1 MGNVQE
7 GENIMSYQPF
17 TEQTVVE
24 HVRQLGYLQDGI
36 AECEEIGDGNL
47 NLVFR
52 IRQGEQRLIVKQALP
67 YAKVVGESWPLTL
80 ERAWIEQLALREF
93 ANVAPRFVPDVLG
106 SDRTLA
112 YTILEDL
119 SDYEIVRTGYL
130 KGESYPELARHVGEF
145 LGETLFATSDYA
157 AGPIAKKRIERDY
170 YNPELC
176 DITEK
181 LIFTD
186 PFKDAESNNIEAALR
201 EDVERLWLDQALKVE
216 VTKLKV
222 GFVTKHEALL
232 HGDLHTG
239 SIFATQQETKI
250 IDPEFAF
257 YGPFGF
263 DLGQIIAHLTLSTF
277 HDPLKRFERFT
288 DVLTVWETFEKT
300 FRANFERAVE
310 PFNTDGF
317 VDELLRTVFSDTI
330 GYAGCELIRRAVGL
344 AGVADLETL
353 PEATRLERKRDA
365 LALGTAL
372 IKERH
377 SVESI
382 DDLVTLLSGV
392 RV

>member
-1 MGNVQE
+1 MA
-7 GENIMSYQPF
+7 YQPF

-24 HVRQLGYLQDGI
+24 HVRTLGLLEDGGI
-36 AECEEIGDGNL
+36 AHCEEIGDGNL

-52 IRQGEQRLIVKQALP
+52 IRQGETSLIVKQALP

-93 ANVAPRFVPDVLG
+93 ASVVPRFVPVVLG

-119 SDYEIVRTGYL
+119 SDFDIVRTGYL
-130 KGESYPELARHVGEF
+130 EGETYPELARHVGEF

-157 AGPIAKKRIERDY
+157 AGPIEKKRKERDY

-186 PFKDAESNNIEAALR
+186 PYKDADSNNIETALR
-201 EDVERLWLDQALKVE
+201 PDVEALWGDQKLKVE
-216 VTKLKV
+216 VTKLKA
-222 GFVTKHEALL
+222 GFVTKHDALL

-239 SIFATQQETKI
+239 SIFATQQETKV

-263 DLGQIIAHLTLSTF
+263 DIGQIVAHLTLSTL

-300 FRANFERAVE
+300 FRTKFETAVE

-317 VDELLRTVFSDTI
+317 VDELLQTIFSDTI
-330 GYAGCELIRRAVGL
+330 GYAGCELIRRAIGL
-344 AGVADLETL
+344 AGVNDLETL
-353 PEATRLERKRDA
+353 PETVRLERKREA
-365 LALGTAL
+365 LTLGTTL
-372 IKERH
+372 IKQRH
-377 SVESI
+377 DVRTI
-382 DDLVTLLSGV
+382 DELVTLLAGV

>member
-1 MGNVQE
+1 MA
-7 GENIMSYQPF
+7 YQPF
-17 TEQTVVE
+17 TEQTVVD
-24 HVRQLGYLQDGI
+24 HVRALGLIEEGGI
-36 AECEEIGDGNL
+36 AQCDEIGDGNL

-80 ERAWIEQLALREF
+80 ERAWIEQLALRQF
-93 ANVAPRFVPDVLG
+93 AEVVPRFVPNVLG

-130 KGESYPELARHVGEF
+130 EGKTYPELARHVGEF

-157 AGPIAKKRIERDY
+157 AGPIEKKRKEREY

-186 PFKDAESNNIEAALR
+186 PYKDAESNNIEAALR
-201 EDVERLWLDQALKVE
+201 PDVERLWHDKALKVE
-216 VTKLKV
+216 VAKLKV
-222 GFVTKHEALL
+222 GFVTKHDALL

-239 SIFATQQETKI
+239 SIFATTQETKI

-263 DLGQIIAHLTLSTF
+263 DVGQIIAHLTLSTF

-300 FRANFERAVE
+300 FRHNFTNAVE
-310 PFNTDGF
+310 PFDTEGY
-317 VDELLRTVFSDTI
+317 VDDLLQTIFADTV
-330 GYAGCELIRRAVGL
+330 GYAGCELIRRAIGL

-353 PEATRLERKRDA
+353 PETTRLERKRDA

-377 SVESI
+377 EVDSI
-382 DDLVTLLSGV
+382 DGLVTLLSGV

>member
-1 MGNVQE
+1 MAYE
-7 GENIMSYQPF
+7 AF
-17 TEQTVVE
+17 TEQTVVD
-24 HVRQLGYLQDGI
+24 HVRQLGFLGEGI

-52 IRQGEQRLIVKQALP
+52 IRQGQTRLIVKQALP

-93 ANVAPRFVPDVLG
+93 AKVVPRFVPKVLG
-106 SDRTLA
+106 SDRELA

-119 SDYEIVRTGYL
+119 SEFEIVRTGFL
-130 KGESYPELARHVGEF
+130 NGESYPDLGRHVGEF

-157 AGPIAKKRIERDY
+157 QGPLAKKRIEKEY

-186 PFKDAESNNIEAALR
+186 PYRDAETNQIEPALR
-201 EDVERLWLDQALKVE
+201 QDVERIWADGVLKVE

-239 SIFATQQETKI
+239 SIFATRHETKV

-263 DLGQIIAHLTLSTF
+263 DLGQIIAHLVLSTYP
-277 HDPLKRFERFT
+277 HPLKRFERFT
-288 DVLTVWETFEKT
+288 EVLTVWETFEKT
-300 FRANFERAVE
+300 FRARFEQAVE
-310 PFNTDGF
+310 PFNAEGF
-317 VDELLRTVFSDTI
+317 VDELLSSILSDAI
-330 GYAGCELIRRAVGL
+330 GYAGCELIRRTIGL

-353 PEATRLERKRDA
+353 PDHIRIERKRHA
-365 LALGTAL
+365 LDLGTRL
-372 IKERH
+372 IKQRH
-377 SVESI
+377 HIPSI
-382 DDLVTLLSGV
+382 DQLVSVLSEV
-392 RV
+392 RI

>member
-1 MGNVQE
+1 MAYE
-7 GENIMSYQPF
+7 AF
-17 TEQTVVE
+17 TEQSVVD
-24 HVRQLGYLQDGI
+24 HVRQLGLLEEGI

-52 IRQGEQRLIVKQALP
+52 IRQGETSLIVKQALP

-80 ERAWIEQLALREF
+80 DRSWIEQLALREF
-93 ANVAPRFVPDVLG
+93 SKVVPQFVPDVLG
-106 SDRTLA
+106 SDRELA

-119 SDYEIVRTGYL
+119 SSFEIVRTGFL
-130 KGESYPELARHVGEF
+130 KGESYPNLARHVGTF

-157 AGPIAKKRIERDY
+157 NGPLVKKQIEKEY

-186 PFKDAESNNIEAALR
+186 PYRDADSNQIEAALR
-201 EDVERLWLDQALKVE
+201 PDVEQLWSDLALKIE

-239 SIFATQQETKI
+239 SIFATRQETKI

-263 DLGQIIAHLTLSTF
+263 DIGQIIAHLVFSTYA
-277 HDPLKRFERFT
+277 HPLKRFERFT
-288 DVLTVWETFEKT
+288 EVLTVWETFEKT
-300 FRANFERAVE
+300 FRTRFTQAVE
-310 PFNTDGF
+310 PFNTVGF
-317 VDELLRTVFSDTI
+317 VDELLPSILSDAI
-330 GYAGCELIRRAVGL
+330 GYAGCELIRRTVGL

-353 PEATRLERKRDA
+353 PDDLRIERKRHA
-365 LALGTAL
+365 LELGTRL
-372 IKERH
+372 IKQRH
-377 SVESI
+377 QIQSI
-382 DDLVTLLSGV
+382 DQLIPVLSEV

>member
-1 MGNVQE
+1 MT
-7 GENIMSYQPF
+7 YQAF
-17 TEQTVVE
+17 NEQSVVE
-24 HVRQLGYLQDGI
+24 HVRGLGLIGDGI
-36 AECEEIGDGNL
+36 AQCEEIGDGNL

-52 IRQGEQRLIVKQALP
+52 IRQGETRLIVKQALP

-93 ANVAPRFVPDVLG
+93 ARVVPRFVPAVLG

-119 SDYEIVRTGYL
+119 SDYEIVRTGFL
-130 KGESYPELARHVGEF
+130 NGKSYPELSRHVGEF

-157 AGPIAKKRIERDY
+157 KGPIAKKQIERDY

-186 PFKDAESNNIEAALR
+186 PFKDAESNEIEAALR
-201 EDVERLWLDQALKVE
+201 EDVERLWADATLKRE
-216 VTKLKV
+216 VAKLKV

-239 SIFATQQETKI
+239 SIFATAQETKI

-263 DLGQIIAHLTLSTF
+263 DIGQIIAHLIFATYP
-277 HDPLKRFERFT
+277 HPLKRFERFT

-300 FRANFERAVE
+300 FRSNFEQAVE
-310 PFNTDGF
+310 PFRTEGF
-317 VDELLRTVFSDTI
+317 VDELVTSILQDAI
-330 GYAGCELIRRAVGL
+330 GYAGCELIRRTVGL

-353 PEATRLERKRDA
+353 DDTTRLERKRQA
-365 LALGTAL
+365 LELGAHL
-372 IKERH
+372 VKERQAIT
-377 SVESI
+377 SI
-382 DDLVTLLSGV
+382 NQLIPILSEV